1 MSTSFTLAQRIG
13 LGFAMIIVLLML
25 LTGVGVQR
33 VGLIDSALTKVS
45 ENAALK
51 QRYAINF
58 RGSVH
63 DRAIA
68 LRDAV
73 LVETIPEMNNFLRK
87 VDDLKK
93 AYDDSSAPMDKVY
106 LSAGATEEE
115 RQLLAAI
122 KDIEHTALVSTQK
135 LIETRSSGDVPAARA
150 FLLNQTSAYYTEWLK
165 RINALIDFEEKVISQ
180 RIGEVRSV
188 ASGFSM
194 LTLIATAFASVLSV
208 VVLLVIIRSVNST
221 LGAEPAEVARV
232 IRNLAEGDLNQQVHT
247 TYPNSVMG
255 VLKNTLTL
263 LRGTITEVRAAAGEV
278 SQCSQRLQSTSES
291 NNRQTRLQTS
301 EAEQIATAITE
312 MATTVNKVA
321 GFAGQAS
328 SGTQKA
334 DGEVE
339 VGNHMVGEAV
349 GAIQNLAR
357 ILEEATALV
366 SQVSRD
372 SESIE
377 TVTEVINSI
386 AAQTNLLALNAAIEA
401 ARAGE
406 HGRGF
411 AVVADEVRSLAT
423 RTQESTQEIR
433 DMINKLQTGT
443 QEAAGVMQHCC
454 ELARQTVEQTDL
466 VQTALTRISKEVGA
480 INDMNAQIASAS
492 VEQSAV
498 AKEVSQN
505 INRIHSSTLE
515 AAGGSQMV
523 TVSSQELADLADR
536 LSSKV
541 MFFKV

>member
-1 MSTSFTLAQRIG
+1 
-13 LGFAMIIVLLML
+13 MIIVLLML

-321 GFAGQAS
+321 GFAGRAS

>member
-73 LVETIPEMNNFLRK
+73 LVETVPEMNSFLRK

-93 AYDDSSAPMDKVY
+93 AYDDSSAPMDKVF
-106 LSAGATEEE
+106 LSAGATGEE

-150 FLLNQTSAYYTEWLK
+150 FLLNQTSAHYTEWLK
-165 RINALIDFEEKVISQ
+165 RINALIDFEEKVISE

-208 VVLLVIIRSVNST
+208 VVSLVIIRSVNST
-221 LGAEPAEVARV
+221 LGAEPAEVARI
-232 IRNLAEGDLNQQVHT
+232 IRNLAEGDLNQPVHT
-247 TYPNSVMG
+247 TYPDSVMG

-278 SQCSQRLQSTSES
+278 SQCSQRLQATSES

-312 MATTVNKVA
+312 MAATVNQVA

-339 VGNHMVGEAV
+339 VGNHRVGEAV

-357 ILEEATALV
+357 ILEEATTLV

-443 QEAAGVMQHCC
+443 QEAAGVMQRCC

-523 TVSSQELADLADR
+523 TASSQELADLADR
-536 LSSKV
+536 LTSKV
-541 MFFKV
+541 MFFNV

>member
-1 MSTSFTLAQRIG
+1 
-13 LGFAMIIVLLML
+13 MIIVLLML

-208 VVLLVIIRSVNST
+208 VVSLVIIRSVNST